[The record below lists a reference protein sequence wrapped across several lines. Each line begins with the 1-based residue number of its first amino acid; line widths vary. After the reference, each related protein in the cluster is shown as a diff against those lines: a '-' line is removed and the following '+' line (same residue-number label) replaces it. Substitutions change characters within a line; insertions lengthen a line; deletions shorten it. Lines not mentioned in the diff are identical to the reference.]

1 MEINQEETY
10 LDWDPSEYP
19 LLQKT
24 ILSVEKFKTL
34 WHLALNFHEKYE
46 KWYYGPFKG
55 LETQVIQKEVEQ
67 MYSTAVTSIKTFH
80 DTPQARR
87 IAETVRAKVEK
98 FRTYLPILH
107 TLCNPGMS
115 VTVGQKINKVQ
126 AKKIVKSNKSIS
138 QNFILTKFHFFNFKN
153 GHK

>member
-1 MEINQEETY
+1 MFSF

-55 LETQVIQKEVEQ
+55 LETGVIQKEVEG

-107 TLCNPGMS
+107 TLCNPGMYITDS
-115 VTVGQKINKVQ
+115 SRGLRCK
-126 AKKIVKSNKSIS
+126 
-138 QNFILTKFHFFNFKN
+138 NFCKMCSCKN
-153 GHK
+153 GAKFLQNGV

>member
-1 MEINQEETY
+1 MKFLVSNTGSTGSNFIPINWFAFFPL

-55 LETQVIQKEVEQ
+55 LETGIIQKDVEQ

-107 TLCNPGMS
+107 TLCNPG
-115 VTVGQKINKVQ
+115 KCIFCFKV
-126 AKKIVKSNKSIS
+126 
-138 QNFILTKFHFFNFKN
+138 LPKF
-153 GHK
+153 

>member
-1 MEINQEETY
+1 M
-10 LDWDPSEYP
+10 
-19 LLQKT
+19 
-24 ILSVEKFKTL
+24 
-34 WHLALNFHEKYE
+34 ALNFHEKYE

-55 LETQVIQKEVEQ
+55 LETGIIQKDVEQ

-107 TLCNPGMS
+107 TLCNPGN
-115 VTVGQKINKVQ
+115 VVC
-126 AKKIVKSNKSIS
+126 
-138 QNFILTKFHFFNFKN
+138 ILVDTLDFSSSFAC
-153 GHK
+153 

>member
-1 MEINQEETY
+1 M
-10 LDWDPSEYP
+10 
-19 LLQKT
+19 QKT

-55 LETQVIQKEVEQ
+55 LETGIIQKDVEQ

-107 TLCNPGMS
+107 TLCNPG
-115 VTVGQKINKVQ
+115 KCIFCFKV
-126 AKKIVKSNKSIS
+126 
-138 QNFILTKFHFFNFKN
+138 LPKF
-153 GHK
+153 